1 MTVDVDRLRE
11 LSDAMLIEKH
21 FGGDEPEPEPEERP
35 LLERFQALI
44 LEIGARLSDDSDYE
58 EEIRPRLLKLMDY
71 LEDTVEE

>member
-21 FGGDEPEPEPEERP
+21 FGGDEPEPEERP
-35 LLERFQALI
+35 LLERFQALL
-44 LEIGARLSDDSDYE
+44 LEVSARLSDDRDYE
-58 EEIRPRLLKLMDY
+58 DELRPRLRELLDY

>member
-21 FGGDEPEPEPEERP
+21 FGGDEPEPEERP

-58 EEIRPRLLKLMDY
+58 QDIRPRLLELMDY
-71 LEDTVEE
+71 LEDTVDE

>member
-21 FGGDEPEPEPEERP
+21 FGGDEPEPEERP
-35 LLERFQALI
+35 LLERFHALL
-44 LEIGARLSDDSDYE
+44 LEVSARLSDDRDYE
-58 EEIRPRLLKLMDY
+58 DELRPRLRELLDY

>member
-21 FGGDEPEPEPEERP
+21 FGGDEPEPEERP
-35 LLERFQALI
+35 FLERFQALL
-44 LEIGARLSDDSDYE
+44 LEVSARLSDDRDYE
-58 EEIRPRLLKLMDY
+58 DELRPRLRELLDY

>member
-21 FGGDEPEPEPEERP
+21 FGGDDEPEERP

-44 LEIGARLSDDSDYE
+44 LEISARLSDDSDYE
-58 EEIRPRLLKLMDY
+58 EGLRPRLRELLDY
-71 LEDTVEE
+71 LEDTADE

>member
-21 FGGDEPEPEPEERP
+21 FGWDEPEPEERP
-35 LLERFQALI
+35 LLERFQALL
-44 LEIGARLSDDSDYE
+44 LEVSARLSDDRDYE
-58 EEIRPRLLKLMDY
+58 DELRPRLRELLDY

>member
-21 FGGDEPEPEPEERP
+21 FGGDDEPEERP

-44 LEIGARLSDDSDYE
+44 LEISARLSDDSDYE
-58 EEIRPRLLKLMDY
+58 QDIRPRLGELLDY
-71 LEDTVEE
+71 LEDNVEE

>member
-1 MTVDVDRLRE
+1 MTVDIDRLRE

-21 FGGDEPEPEPEERP
+21 FGGDEPEPEERP

-58 EEIRPRLLKLMDY
+58 EELRPRLRELLDY
-71 LEDTVEE
+71 LEDNVEE